1 MNGTGVFQVLP
12 QRWRFFSIVSL
23 FCMSL
28 ITSVESKMARIELSK
43 RPTTATASSSF
54 DQTLTDQK
62 NFQYYGTISIGTP
75 PQDFRVTFDTGSS
88 NVAVASTFCVFCDA
102 QFGKNGY
109 DSRASSTYQKGGTE
123 LQLSYG
129 SGSLVGFTAIDNIVL
144 DQNVKVTGQ
153 MFVEVFSAQGFNL
166 DGIVG
171 LAFQSISQGNI
182 PTIFQNAI
190 AQNAV
195 DQPVF
200 AFYLGDSAPGEV
212 TWGGYDSTK
221 FTGQLA
227 YVPLYSATYW
237 EIVID
242 KVSIGSYQSASAVV
256 NSINKPKGKT
266 TKQKKS
272 NKRQRNQKWSKKRKR
287 NHQSKQKKGKVLR
300 RNLKKEKNH
309 SSVITAVVDTGTS
322 LLIGPANDV
331 KAIANAVGATYQART
346 GFYMVDCSTVNSL
359 PDLVF
364 TIGGIDYP
372 IPWQYAT
379 FSGGQN
385 RCALG
390 IQGMNGGPM
399 DWILGDVFL
408 RQYYAV
414 FNYAQQTIG
423 FAKAI

>member
-1 MNGTGVFQVLP
+1 
-12 QRWRFFSIVSL
+12 
-23 FCMSL
+23 MSPL

-43 RPTTATASSSF
+43 RPTTATSSSSF

-75 PQDFRVTFDTGSS
+75 PQDFKVTFDTGSS
-88 NVAVASTFCVFCDA
+88 NVAVASTFCVYCDS
-102 QFGKNGY
+102 QFGHNRY
-109 DSRASSTYQKGGTE
+109 DSRASSTYQKSGIE

-129 SGSLVGFTAIDNIVL
+129 SGVLVGFTAIDNIVL

-153 MFVEVFSAQGFNL
+153 MFVDVFAAQGFNL

-171 LAFQSISQGNI
+171 LAFQSISVGQI

-200 AFYLGDSAPGEV
+200 AFYLGDNAPGEV

-227 YVPLYSATYW
+227 YVPLHSSTYW
-237 EIVID
+237 EIALD
-242 KVSIGSYQSASAVV
+242 KVSIGSYQSTSAVT
-256 NSINKPKGKT
+256 NIINKPNGKSN
-266 TKQKKS
+266 KQKRSKKRHRNQKRSSNPQRNQKRS
-272 NKRQRNQKWSKKRKR
+272 NKRQR
-287 NHQSKQKKGKVLR
+287 NHQSKQKKGKMLR
-300 RNLKKEKNH
+300 RNLKKNKNH

-322 LLIGPANDV
+322 LLIGPNNVV
-331 KAIANAVGATYQART
+331 KAIANVVGATYQAKT
-346 GFYMVDCSTVNSL
+346 GWYAVDCSKVNSL

-364 TIGGIDYP
+364 TIGGVDYP

-379 FSGGQN
+379 FAGPKNTCLLAIGSGG
-385 RCALG
+385 
-390 IQGMNGGPM
+390 
-399 DWILGDVFL
+399 
-408 RQYYAV
+408 
-414 FNYAQQTIG
+414 
-423 FAKAI
+423 